1 MNGPAAS
8 GEQRRRVPVPVR
20 ERALRVG
27 DLIVIDGHRTRRQTL
42 AERLQTGGYR
52 LQHTAH
58 FLMAERAEEPR
69 RLLIHF
75 FAPQELDADLG
86 AWFLEE
92 LRPAGWLATPADLAQ
107 LFAGVIGSCAPR
119 DPTLAWRRYGENTLW
134 RYRRLVQCAQP
145 QVPLPRSDSPVAV
158 FSSLYRRVGALIRR
172 ARATA
177 AGTLLDAGCSFGFL
191 PLLLADAFPELK
203 LREIV
208 GLDLRPDAF
217 LVARQLA
224 AERSWHQVRFVQ
236 ADLRSA
242 GQVAA
247 LGQFDTVVAL
257 HVLEHFGPQEG
268 EQVLSNLLAATR
280 RLLVIAVP
288 YEEQPEPVYGH
299 LRVFSPAT
307 LEELGRHCL
316 ERLGRRGGR
325 YWCEECAGGLLVV
338 EPGQSDAT
346 SASVAPVTPGTTV
359 GA

>member
-1 MNGPAAS
+1 MNEPAAS

-27 DLIVIDGHRTRRQTL
+27 DLIVIDGHRTRRQAV
-42 AERLQTGGYR
+42 AERLQVGGYR

-69 RLLIHF
+69 RLLVHF

-92 LRPAGWLATPADLAQ
+92 LRPAGWLATSADLAH
-107 LFAGVIGSCAPR
+107 LFAGVIGSCTPR
-119 DPTLAWRRYGENTLW
+119 DPALAWRRYGENTLW
-134 RYRRLVQCAQP
+134 RYRHLLQSAQP
-145 QVPLPRSDSPVAV
+145 QAPLPQLRPDSPVAV
-158 FSSLYRRVGALIRR
+158 FSSLYRRVVALIRR
-172 ARATA
+172 ERATA
-177 AGTLLDAGCSFGFL
+177 AGALLDAGCSFGFL
-191 PLLLADAFPELK
+191 PLLLAEASPE

-224 AERSWHQVRFVQ
+224 AERGWQQVRFVQ

-242 GQVAA
+242 DQVAA

-307 LEELGRHCL
+307 LEELGRRCL
-316 ERLGRRGGR
+316 EHWGEQGGC

-338 EPGQSDAT
+338 ERGQNGAI
-346 SASVAPVTPGTTV
+346 SASAARATPGTTTE
-359 GA
+359 A